1 MKLKILYNT
10 GEYTKKDIVLS
21 KKVFNIIPN
30 DHALY
35 LDIKSFFINKRQG
48 THKVKTRSE
57 VQGSTRKIKKQK
69 GTGGA
74 RAGDIKSP
82 IFRGGGRIFG
92 STPRNYKFKV
102 NKKVK
107 YLAKKS
113 AFTYKAKEN
122 NIIIIKDFDFKSHKT
137 KNYLSMLKNLFLLDI
152 KTLFII
158 PEFKKN
164 IIFSSRNIFNA
175 NVVTLDKINT
185 YDIVNSNKLLIS
197 ESSLNEINKNFF
209 KC

>member
-10 GEYTKKDIVLS
+10 GEYTKKDIILS

-92 STPRNYKFKV
+92 PTPRNYKFKV

-113 AFTYKAKEN
+113 ALTYKAKEN
-122 NIIIIKDFDFKSHKT
+122 NIIVIKDFDFESHKT
-137 KNYLSMLKNLFLLDI
+137 QNYLLMLKNLFLLDV

-175 NVVTLDKINT
+175 NVVILDKINT
-185 YDIVNSNKLLIS
+185 YDIISSNKLLIS

>member
-10 GEYTKKDIVLS
+10 GKYTNRDIVLS
-21 KKVFNIIPN
+21 NKVFNIVPN

-35 LDIKSFFINKRQG
+35 LDLKNFFINKRQG
-48 THKVKTRSE
+48 THKVKARSE
-57 VQGSTRKIKKQK
+57 VQGSTKKIKKQK

-82 IFRGGGRIFG
+82 IFRGGGKIFG
-92 STPRNYKFKV
+92 PTPRNYKFKI

-107 YLAKKS
+107 YLAKRS
-113 AFTYKAKEN
+113 ALTYKAKEN
-122 NIIIIKDFDFKSHKT
+122 NIIIIKDFNFDSYKT
-137 KNYLSMLKNLFLLDI
+137 KNYLLMLKNLFLLDL

-158 PEFKKN
+158 PKFEKN
-164 IIFSSRNIFNA
+164 IILSSRNIFNA
-175 NVVTLDKINT
+175 KVAVLNKINT
-185 YDIVNSNKLLIS
+185 YDIMSSNKLLIS
-197 ESSLNEINKNFF
+197 ENSLNEINKLFF